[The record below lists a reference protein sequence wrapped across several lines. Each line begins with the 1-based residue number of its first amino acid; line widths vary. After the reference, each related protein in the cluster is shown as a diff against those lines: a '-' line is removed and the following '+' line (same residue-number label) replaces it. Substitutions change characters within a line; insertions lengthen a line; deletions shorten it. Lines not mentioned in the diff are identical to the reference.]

1 MSRLAV
7 TERDRRLIK
16 LVSRFRLL
24 ARDQVIIL
32 APFGSLTRANTR
44 LAGCVRAKLLS
55 RKLMPIYVGNGSAQA
70 LYFLGIGSGAVLDGE
85 TGSVNQQVR
94 QVSRWDLGEVEH
106 VIAANQVLVD
116 FTAALQ
122 HESGA
127 ILLSFRTEPELR
139 QVFVNRSFVPDGW
152 VAWTSGGRR
161 FNCFIEVDL
170 HHEGL
175 TVWRKKILEYL
186 EYAESDLHKEL
197 FGSRYFRVL
206 VLAKG
211 STRLEHLRQISVP
224 AGQLFLFGQIGK
236 ISHANLFS
244 RVWQRALGEQLV
256 SLTQT

>member
-7 TERDRRLIK
+7 TERDRRLLE

-55 RKLMPIYVGNGSAQA
+55 RKLMPVYVGSGSAQA
-70 LYFLGIGSGAVLDGE
+70 LYFLGTGSGAVLGRE

-94 QVSRWDLGEVEH
+94 QVSRWDLRQVEH

-122 HESGA
+122 HESSA
-127 ILLSFRTEPELR
+127 ILSFRTEPELH

-152 VAWTSGGRR
+152 VAWTFESKR

-186 EYAESDLHKEL
+186 EYAESSLHQEL

-211 STRLEHLRQISVP
+211 STRLEHLRQIAVP

-244 RVWQRALGEQLV
+244 QVWQRSLGEHLIA
-256 SLTQT
+256 LTQA